1 MTVNTKNTPAETAN
15 GQAYDAAQARTKA
28 QRVLIC
34 IGTLHRRCDSEIFC
48 GESNIQKF
56 KADLSKDPLHTL
68 QWADGFMT
76 SVASMSVW
84 SKVKQN
90 LTDGCTV
97 WDLRDHAFGQALR
110 GARHPSRSTS
120 TAHNIMDE
128 ECTRAWAEAAEA
140 LDKAV
145 EFLTSNGITKEDAMQ
160 A

>member
-1 MTVNTKNTPAETAN
+1 MTVNIKNIPAETAN
-15 GQAYDAAQARTKA
+15 SQANLAYTKA
-28 QRVLIC
+28 KRVLTC
-34 IGTLHRRCDSEIFC
+34 ISMLHRRCDDEIFC

-84 SKVKQN
+84 SKIKLE

-110 GARHPSRSTS
+110 GARQPSHSSS
-120 TAHNIMDE
+120 TAHNTMDT
-128 ECTRAWAEAAEA
+128 ECTRAWAEAAEVF
-140 LDKAV
+140 DQAV
-145 EFLTSNGITKEDAMQ
+145 NFLTSNGITKEDATQ
-160 A
+160 E